1 MNKGELSAMKK
12 AIAIIMVLALSVG
25 LTGIV
30 SAAYDTKK
38 ATAIKATPVVDG
50 VIDDIWAS
58 AVEVDAN
65 LVNQTLIPSQTTTTA
80 KVKFAWDEK
89 YLYTLAV
96 VTDSAVWPTA
106 SVGTASEDKDS
117 IEYGVDEKNTKGVD
131 NVNAGN
137 ANAGVFRVGTNDSE
151 ISGFGDWFTAK
162 SSEVKGKTVLTDTGY
177 IAEMAIPWNTLT
189 PAEGTVIS
197 LEVQIDDNDLGEKR
211 TGLVTW
217 NSDACLGWKDSES
230 HGEITLAAAPA
241 PAATEAPAATDTT
254 TTAPQTG
261 DTAVYAVILTAI
273 SAAALVVLK
282 KSRVK

>member
-1 MNKGELSAMKK
+1 MKK
-12 AIAIIMVLALSVG
+12 VMSLVLVLSLALCLS
-25 LTGIV
+25 GIV

-38 ATAIKATPVVDG
+38 TTAIKATPVVDG
-50 VIDDIWAS
+50 VVDDIWAS
-58 AVEVDAN
+58 APEVEAK
-65 LVNQTLIPSQTTTTA
+65 LVNQTLIPSQSTTTA

-96 VTDSAVWPTA
+96 VTDTAVWPTA

-151 ISGFGDWFTAK
+151 ISGFGDWFSAK
-162 SSEVKGKTVLTDTGY
+162 SSEVKGKTVITDTGY
-177 IAEMAIPWNTLT
+177 IAEMAIPWNTIT
-189 PAEGTVIS
+189 AAEGTVIS
-197 LEVQIDDNDLGEKR
+197 LEVQINDNDLGEKR

-230 HGEITLAAAPA
+230 HGEITLGAAPA
-241 PAATEAPAATDTT
+241 PAATDAPTEDSAPV
-254 TTAPQTG
+254 APQTG
-261 DTAVYAVILTAI
+261 DFAVYAFILTAV
-273 SAAALVVLK
+273 SAAALLVLK